1 MISLPHSQFAYW
13 SGLGEQPFLMAG
25 DTVDMVY
32 DAEKGLEFMGNNV
45 TAQVNRY
52 YPALRKK
59 FLSEYR
65 SSPGENDSKQV
76 YEDYIDFKIQVFENI
91 RKEIDR
97 SLPANCLPL
106 TRKILRASLL
116 NKPVSDI

>member
-76 YEDYIDFKIQVFENI
+76 YDDYIDY
-91 RKEIDR
+91 
-97 SLPANCLPL
+97 SLAE
-106 TRKILRASLL
+106 L
-116 NKPVSDI
+116 N